1 MISTITFKMSCKDL
15 VFPAI
20 KLRFQEYAT
29 VPADVYI
36 AQYLY

>member
-1 MISTITFKMSCKDL
+1 MNSIITFEMSYKDL
-15 VFPAI
+15 VFPGI